1 MLMVL
6 ASSGSEATPPTGP
19 ATAES
24 RWAAHLAAAAR
35 GDQSALASLYDESAS
50 LVHGVVQRILMNPA
64 DAEEVTLDVYT
75 QIWRSAADYSP
86 QRGSATAWI
95 LMLARSRALDR
106 LRSRQRRTGLETP
119 IDPGLPLASSAAQP
133 EELASLGQQRR
144 HMKLALATLADEQRE
159 AIELAYFGGLSHS
172 ELAEKLG
179 QPLGTVKTRIR
190 LGMTKLRQLL
200 TAGKEVR

>member
-1 MLMVL
+1 
-6 ASSGSEATPPTGP
+6 
-19 ATAES
+19 
-24 RWAAHLAAAAR
+24 
-35 GDQSALASLYDESAS
+35 
-50 LVHGVVQRILMNPA
+50 
-64 DAEEVTLDVYT
+64 
-75 QIWRSAADYSP
+75 
-86 QRGSATAWI
+86 
-95 LMLARSRALDR
+95 MLARSRALDR
-106 LRSRQRRTGLETP
+106 LRSRQRRTGQETP
-119 IDPGLPLASSAAQP
+119 IDAGLPLASSAAQP

-144 HMKLALATLADEQRE
+144 HMKLALATLADEQRV